1 MRFIDVPTIFLSY
14 AEDNADDNWQLLLKQ
29 NPVAKRVHG
38 VRGFDSAHRAA
49 SEKAKT
55 LKATPFF
62 ITVDGDNEVMSD
74 FWELD
79 TENIP
84 PEFRLDTKA
93 VLSWNAYNPMTG
105 LCYGNGGLKLWT
117 HSFIDQMVT
126 HEQTEGKVVDFCW
139 DPAYYQ
145 LHHIYSVTRP
155 YGSARQAFCAGFREG
170 VKMPLVEGKTLG
182 SIYET
187 AGKAY
192 RLNLHRLVT
201 WCSVGQHIPS
211 GQHSVYG
218 ALYGFW
224 SVHVKKSIP
233 MEKVSDLSFIS
244 ELFLEKE
251 NDNAEHE
258 YPTAKSMREDILS
271 KTGIDIPAFGEKQ
284 SRFIVESTKP
294 YNLAPPFERETWPSP
309 IDVKF

>member
-14 AEDNADDNWQLLLKQ
+14 AEDNADSNFELLRQQ
-29 NPVAKRVHG
+29 NPAAKRVHG
-38 VRGFDSAHRAA
+38 VKGFDAAHRAA

-62 ITVDGDNEVMSD
+62 ITVDGDNEVIPD

-105 LCYGNGGLKLWT
+105 LCYGNGGLKIWT
-117 HSFIDQMVT
+117 HSFIDSMVT

-139 DPAYYQ
+139 DPTYYQ
-145 LHHIYSVTRP
+145 LQRIYSITRP

-170 VKMPLVEGKTLG
+170 VKMPLVEGKPLD
-182 SIYET
+182 SVYET
-187 AGKAY
+187 SGKAY
-192 RLNLHRLVT
+192 RTNLHRLIT
-201 WCSVGQHIPS
+201 WCSVGAHLDRGGASI
-211 GQHSVYG
+211 YG

-224 SVHVKKSIP
+224 SVHVKKTIS
-233 MEKVSDLSFIS
+233 MEKVSDLNFIHDLHL
-244 ELFLEKE
+244 ELGNNK
-251 NDNAEHE
+251 AEHT
-258 YPTAKSMREDILS
+258 YPEAKTMRDDILS
-271 KTGIDIPAFGEKQ
+271 KTGIDIPAFGAKQ
-284 SRFIVESTKP
+284 SKFVVEATRP
-294 YNLAPPFERETWPSP
+294 YNLSQPFERETWPSP
-309 IDVKF
+309 IDVKP